1 MNEAVIVA
9 SVRTACG
16 KALKGSL
23 RAVRPEDLAATA
35 LRGVLDRCPGLD
47 PLLIEDVLMGCAM
60 PEGEQ
65 GMNIGRIAALKA
77 GLPVDVPAM
86 TLNRFCS
93 SGLQSIALASERIQA
108 GAIDCALAGGVESMT
123 TLPMTGVKFA
133 PDPDLADRWPDVYL
147 GMGLTAENL
156 SKKYAISRENQDLF
170 AYQSHMKAVQA
181 QKDGRFDREIVP
193 VRIRSVEIKDN
204 QAIET
209 ESLFSVDEGPRAD
222 TTTEALAKLKPA
234 FSPQGTVTAGNS
246 SQRSDGAA
254 AALVMN
260 RNLAQSLKLDNTFVF
275 RGFAASGV
283 DPAIMG
289 IGPVKAIP
297 LLLKKTGH
305 SLLEIDLIELNEA
318 FAVQALAVIRELG
331 LDPDR
336 INVNGGAIA
345 LGHPL
350 GCTGAKLTATLF
362 SEMTRRGSRLGI
374 VSMCIGGGMGAAA
387 LFERIS

>member
-35 LRGVLDRCPGLD
+35 LKGVLDRCPDLD
-47 PLLIEDVLMGCAM
+47 PQLIEDVMMGCAM

-65 GMNIGRIAALKA
+65 GMNIGRIAGLKA
-77 GLPVDVPAM
+77 GLPVAVPAM

-93 SGLQSIALASERIQA
+93 SGLQSIALASERVMA
-108 GAIDCALAGGVESMT
+108 GAIDCVLAGGVESMT
-123 TLPMTGVKFA
+123 SLPMSGVKFA
-133 PDPDLADRWPDVYL
+133 PDPDLANRWPDVYL

-156 SKKYAISRENQDLF
+156 ARKYGIQREEQDQF

-181 QKDGRFDREIVP
+181 QKNGRFDKEIVP
-193 VRIRSVEIKDN
+193 VRVKTVEVKN
-204 QAIET
+204 NRPNET
-209 ESLFSVDEGPRAD
+209 ESIFSVDEGPRAD
-222 TTTEALAKLKPA
+222 TTLEALARLKPA
-234 FSPQGTVTAGNS
+234 FSPLGTVTAGNA

-254 AALVMN
+254 AALVMS
-260 RNLAQSLKLDNTFVF
+260 RKLAESLKLDATFVF
-275 RGFAASGV
+275 RGYAVRGV
-283 DPAIMG
+283 DPSIMG
-289 IGPVKAIP
+289 IGPVEAIP
-297 LLLKKTGH
+297 QLLKKTGH
-305 SLLEIDLIELNEA
+305 SLSDIDLIELNEA
-318 FAVQALAVIRELG
+318 FAVQALAVIRELN

-350 GCTGAKLTATLF
+350 GCTGAKLTATLL
-362 SEMTRRGSRLGI
+362 SEMVRRGSRLGV